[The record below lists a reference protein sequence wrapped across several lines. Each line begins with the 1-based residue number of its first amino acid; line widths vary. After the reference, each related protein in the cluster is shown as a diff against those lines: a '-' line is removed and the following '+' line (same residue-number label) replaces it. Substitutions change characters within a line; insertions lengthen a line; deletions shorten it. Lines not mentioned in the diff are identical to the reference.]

1 MIWERYCEEKLETSH
16 SQGLNYCCCN
26 KRLYPPRKRPSRK
39 TKPAGSKDGGKN
51 ACRRRSTSWLLL
63 KQWVINNDIGGKSE
77 WSLSRFV
84 VMKVLNKIERRNMNS
99 IGSLRLTLR
108 TEFNYSKSWKQL
120 TEAIIKFQ
128 DTYMSISLF
137 TYSLPFSTCENNVL
151 EECSEQF
158 SSKATE
164 FSYRSI

>member
-1 MIWERYCEEKLETSH
+1 
-16 SQGLNYCCCN
+16 
-26 KRLYPPRKRPSRK
+26 
-39 TKPAGSKDGGKN
+39 
-51 ACRRRSTSWLLL
+51 
-63 KQWVINNDIGGKSE
+63 
-77 WSLSRFV
+77 
-84 VMKVLNKIERRNMNS
+84 MKVLNKIERRNMNS

-128 DTYMSISLF
+128 DTYWLNVFILLF
-137 TYSLPFSTCENNVL
+137 TYSLPFSTRENNVL
-151 EECSEQF
+151 EKCSEQF